1 MIGFDPD
8 ICELCG
14 GFGDCADGDCDDRL
28 HQVILG
34 PTQKVEIDKHQL
46 FHILEILDYLREN
59 NDLNR
64 TDEALYQ
71 GLSDI
76 RLGLML
82 GAR

>member
-14 GFGDCADGDCDDRL
+14 GFGDCADGDCEDK
-28 HQVILG
+28 
-34 PTQKVEIDKHQL
+34 TQKVKISKHQL

-64 TDEALYQ
+64 ADEALYQ

>member
-1 MIGFDPD
+1 MLKFDEE
-8 ICELCG
+8 ICNICG
-14 GFGDCADGDCDDRL
+14 GFGDCADGDCEDKTRKV
-28 HQVILG
+28 QI
-34 PTQKVEIDKHQL
+34 TQHQL

-64 TDEALYQ
+64 ADEALYQ

-82 GAR
+82 LGDG